1 MTIDSKWW
9 KDATIYQIWPA
20 SYKDSNGDG
29 IGDIQGIISTLDY
42 LKDLGIDI
50 IWLSP
55 MYDSPQE
62 DMGYDISDYR
72 KIYPRYGTM
81 EDMDQLI
88 EDCHKRGMRLERKR
102 VG

>member
-1 MTIDSKWW
+1 MTIDYKWW
-9 KDATIYQIWPA
+9 KDATIYQICQA
-20 SYKDSNGDG
+20 SQKDSNGDG

-72 KIYPRYGTM
+72 
-81 EDMDQLI
+81 
-88 EDCHKRGMRLERKR
+88 
-102 VG
+102 